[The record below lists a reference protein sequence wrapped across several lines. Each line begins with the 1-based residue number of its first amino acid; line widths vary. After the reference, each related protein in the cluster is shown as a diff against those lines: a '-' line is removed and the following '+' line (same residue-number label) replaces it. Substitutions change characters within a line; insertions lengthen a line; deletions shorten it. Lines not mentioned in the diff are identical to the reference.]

1 MIYFIAASATVSTDV
16 SLGGTRRYR
25 PFFVSSRT
33 FADDAAFEA
42 VKADFVTAMAA
53 VFDHPAEDIEA
64 TRKTATVVTLT
75 FSIRDPAHTAVLTAK
90 VASDTLV
97 NDLNTHLA
105 TVDSLS
111 DLTIAELSE
120 AVHAP
125 IEDDEEET
133 TEEGDDDDAEIVED
147 GDDDEDEEDEGE
159 DEEGD
164 DEGGDDEG
172 DDEDDDED
180 DDDDE
185 GGDDDGEDDEGGD
198 DAEGDDEDGDDEGGD
213 DEGDDEGE
221 DDEDGDDEDGDD
233 EDGDDEG
240 EDDEGDD
247 DEGIEHIP

>member
-64 TRKTATVVTLT
+64 TRKSATVVTLT

-172 DDEDDDED
+172 DDEDDD
-180 DDDDE
+180 DE

-213 DEGDDEGE
+213 DEGDDEG
-221 DDEDGDDEDGDD
+221 GDDEDGDD

-247 DEGIEHIP
+247 DEGGDDEGIEYIS

>member
-64 TRKTATVVTLT
+64 TRKSATVVTLT

-111 DLTIAELSE
+111 DLTVAELSE

-133 TEEGDDDDAEIVED
+133 TEEGDDDDAEVVEV
-147 GDDDEDEEDEGE
+147 GDDDEDDEDEGE

-164 DEGGDDEG
+164 DEDGDDEEEGDDDGEEDEGGDDEEGDGEDGDDEG
-172 DDEDDDED
+172 DDDEG
-180 DDDDE
+180 DDE
-185 GGDDDGEDDEGGD
+185 G
-198 DAEGDDEDGDDEGGD
+198 GDDEDGDDEGGD
-213 DEGDDEGE
+213 DEG
-221 DDEDGDDEDGDD
+221 
-233 EDGDDEG
+233 

-247 DEGIEHIP
+247 DEGGDDEGMIRRYLMLPKTQIS

>member
-75 FSIRDPAHTAVLTAK
+75 FSIRDPAHTEILTAK

-105 TVDSLS
+105 SVESLK
-111 DLTIAELSE
+111 DLTVAELSE
-120 AVHAP
+120 AVHAA

-133 TEEGDDDDAEIVED
+133 TEEGDVEDAEVVED
-147 GDDDEDEEDEGE
+147 GDDDEGDEDEADDGEGDDEDGDEDEGGDDGGE
-159 DEEGD
+159 DDEGGDDEEVDDEDGDDEGD

-172 DDEDDDED
+172 
-180 DDDDE
+180 
-185 GGDDDGEDDEGGD
+185 
-198 DAEGDDEDGDDEGGD
+198 GDDEG
-213 DEGDDEGE
+213 
-221 DDEDGDDEDGDD
+221 
-233 EDGDDEG
+233 GDDEG

-247 DEGIEHIP
+247 DDGGDDEGIEYIS